1 MSVISV
7 PLEIQEARA
16 RRAGVPLAV
25 WQDQSIQRVANMR
38 VQAHRR
44 AQSGHVI
51 RVSELSDSQK
61 RALRRMSL
69 SFAEE

>member
-7 PLEIQEARA
+7 PLEIQEERA
-16 RRAGVPLAV
+16 RRAGVPLGV
-25 WQDQSIQRVANMR
+25 WQAQSIQRVARMR

-44 AQSGHVI
+44 AQAGRVI
-51 RVSELSDSQK
+51 KFSELSDSQK